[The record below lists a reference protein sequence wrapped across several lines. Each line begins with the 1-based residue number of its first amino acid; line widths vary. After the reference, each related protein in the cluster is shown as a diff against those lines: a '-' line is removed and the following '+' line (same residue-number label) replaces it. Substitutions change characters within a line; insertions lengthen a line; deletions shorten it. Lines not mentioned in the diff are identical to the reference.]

1 MNAFELFANGP
12 RIHEYLAEMH
22 EQVFAGREGQYL
34 TVGEMPGVTTEE
46 AIRYTDPARAEVDM
60 VFQFEHVSID
70 QGASKWDWIGSTG
83 SR

>member
-1 MNAFELFANGP
+1 
-12 RIHEYLAEMH
+12 MH
-22 EQVFAGREGQYL
+22 ERVFEGRDGAFL

-46 AIRYTDPARAEVDM
+46 AIRYTDPARGEVDM

-70 QGASKWDWIGSTG
+70 QGPDDRSGTTSGSTG